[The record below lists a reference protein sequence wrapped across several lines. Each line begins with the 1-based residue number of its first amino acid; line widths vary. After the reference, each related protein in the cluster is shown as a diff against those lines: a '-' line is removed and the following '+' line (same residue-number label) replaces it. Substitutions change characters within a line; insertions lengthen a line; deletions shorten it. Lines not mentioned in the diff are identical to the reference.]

1 MKKKNILIVFA
12 LCLFIIEGLYVN
24 GQTNKINMPNEKIT
38 LFTDR
43 NIYVVGESIYFS
55 AFITITD
62 NTRNH
67 RSDKKDLLK
76 ILSKNSPTNFSDIS
90 YIELITPNGE
100 KIAEGKYI
108 IQNRVS
114 SGNLNIP
121 KDIITGNYF
130 LRAYT
135 KYMRNFSPYSYSYIP
150 LKIINPN
157 SKEVLSSNYDSSKV
171 STIELS
177 QKNIANI
184 LSISTD
190 KKEYSKC
197 EKVIIKIERA
207 DTNNELANSMCISVV
222 PEYSVNAKNTYKT
235 TLEDIK
241 NIDYYPEIQGISL
254 TGKLVDNNSNKPLV
268 LKKVNLSIVG
278 NERDFSSIT
287 TDYMGRFF
295 FSLPKFIGARD
306 IFLCTEYSK
315 DTKPSILIDNDFCQT
330 KVNLPSPAF
339 KLTVDEKNTAYNL
352 AVNFQLE
359 QHFRKSPN
367 TDTLSK
373 TFKPFYGEPSMVLVF
388 DNYIQLPTIEDYI
401 NELLSFLKI
410 KNNHGSKSLKIY
422 SAEPEMQIY
431 EPLILLDLVSIDDPS
446 KILALNPQNIS
457 RIELIDV
464 PYIRGNFIYAGIIS
478 FFSKKSDYA
487 GIDLPSSGVFFNFNF
502 LTDCTDIKLNDYSS
516 INKPDTR
523 NTLFWNPNFEF
534 ENKKE
539 ISFTTSD
546 TPGNYVVVLRGLQSN
561 GEVFYCTSTFYVK

>member
-1 MKKKNILIVFA
+1 MKKKIILVVLS
-12 LCLFIIEGLYVN
+12 LCLFVIEGLNVY
-24 GQTNKINMPNEKIT
+24 GQSSKLRLPNEKIS

-55 AFITITD
+55 AIITITD
-62 NTRNH
+62 NTSY
-67 RSDKKDLLK
+67 RSGEKDLL
-76 ILSKNSPTNFSDIS
+76 IRLPKNTSSNFSDIS

-100 KIAEGKYI
+100 RIAEGKYV
-108 IQNRVS
+108 IQNLVS

-121 KDIITGNYF
+121 KGIITGNYF

-135 KYMRNFSPYSYSYIP
+135 KYMRNFSPYSYCYIP
-150 LKIINPN
+150 LKIINPS
-157 SKEVLSSNYDSSKV
+157 SKEVLSITNDSSKV
-171 STIELS
+171 SRIEPD
-177 QKNIANI
+177 QNGITNI
-184 LSISTD
+184 LTISTD
-190 KKEYSKC
+190 KKEYSKR
-197 EKVIIKIERA
+197 EKVTIKIERVNP
-207 DTNNELANSMCISVV
+207 NNELANSICISVA
-222 PEYSVNAKNTYKT
+222 PEFSINAKNIYKST
-235 TLEDIK
+235 FENIK
-241 NIDYYPEIQGISL
+241 KYDYYPEIQGISL
-254 TGKLVDNNSNKPLV
+254 TGKLVDNNSNKALP
-268 LKKVNLSIVG
+268 LKKINLSIVG
-278 NERDFSSIT
+278 NERDFSSAT
-287 TDYMGRFF
+287 TDSTGRFF

-388 DNYIQLPTIEDYI
+388 DQYIQLPTIEDYI

-410 KNNHGSKSLKIY
+410 KNNHGRKSLKIY

-464 PYIRGNFIYAGIIS
+464 PYIRGNFTYAGIIS
-478 FFSKKSDYA
+478 FFSKKGDYA

-502 LTDCTDIKLNDYSS
+502 LTNCADINLNDYSS

-534 ENKKE
+534 ESKKE
-539 ISFTTSD
+539 ITFTTSD

-561 GEVFYCTSTFYVK
+561 GEAFYCTSTFSVK